1 MRFRQ
6 RRPSRARSNESVGLG
21 IVSLLHMS
29 ITREPLSR
37 YVRSARGQ
45 ILARQHRLAAWWRTY
60 ERQVDDHIVSR
71 LLIRSVTSYATH
83 ACGLFAGAIAFFG
96 VLSLFPLLLLLV
108 TLVAV
113 GVERSDATALVVNQ
127 VSAFFPASADLVIQ
141 TIDTVTSTGPAFLSL
156 GLAGLLWSSMGVFL
170 ALGYALER
178 IWNARDRN
186 ILIQYGLSAGLALSV
201 GLVALA
207 SLVASALVDL
217 AQVLD
222 GVFPWFHVP
231 SVGLLTLVASNGVN
245 LVVVSAAVAVVY
257 RALPNTYVE
266 WRDVVGPALA
276 VALLGG
282 AARFGFAWYLTAI
295 GRFNL
300 IYGPLAAI
308 AGLMLWIFL
317 AAVLLLFGAEF
328 SHQLAL
334 LRADRGWRRVKPG

>member
-1 MRFRQ
+1 M
-6 RRPSRARSNESVGLG
+6 
-21 IVSLLHMS
+21 
-29 ITREPLSR
+29 
-37 YVRSARGQ
+37 RSARGQ
-45 ILARQHRLAAWWRTY
+45 ILAGQHRLAAWWRNY

-71 LLIRSVTSYATH
+71 LLIRSVTSYAAH

-108 TLVAV
+108 TLIAV
-113 GVERSDATALVVNQ
+113 IVKRSDATVLVVHQ

-141 TIDTVTSTGPAFLSL
+141 TIDTVTSTGTAFLSL
-156 GLAGLLWSSMGVFL
+156 SLAGLLWSSMGVFL

-178 IWNARDRN
+178 IWNAQDRN
-186 ILIQYGLSAGLALSV
+186 IFIQYGMAAVLSLSV

-217 AQVLD
+217 SQVVD
-222 GVFPWFHVP
+222 GVFPWFRLP
-231 SVGLLTLVASNGVN
+231 SIGLITLVASNGVN
-245 LVVVSAAVAVVY
+245 LVVVSTAVAVVY

-276 VALLGG
+276 IALLGG

-295 GRFNL
+295 ARFNL

-334 LRADRGWRRVKPG
+334 LRADRGWRSVRPK